1 MKRVEEKTS
10 FNIQAVLTDNGK
22 SFTDRFTRA
31 GERKPSGCHLFDQE
45 CQAHG
50 IKQCLI
56 KPGWPKTNG
65 MLERFNGRISGV
77 LTTRLYMCQA
87 RTWNKRSSAIVG

>member
-31 GERKPSGCHLFDQE
+31 GERKPSGGHLFQE

-50 IKQCLI
+50 IRQRLI
-56 KPGWPKTNG
+56 KPGRPQTNG
-65 MLERFNGRISGV
+65 MLECFNGRISGV
-77 LTTRLYMCQA
+77 LTTQRYMCQA
-87 RTWNKRSSAIVG
+87 RTWNKSNAIVG